1 MPEIL
6 TESFCERC
14 GTRYTFE
21 AAAPKTR
28 RLGRLKILSKGLAN
42 FVLSD
47 ETSLD
52 EAFADARSDEQRETT
67 NHQLDA
73 FHKTFQFCMSC
84 RQYTCGNCWNEVDGR
99 CLSCAPHL
107 GHEILE
113 APFPNLDPTAG
124 LVLADAEAAEH
135 AGNGHDVH
143 VTIDASAWPTM
154 DLASVRQPE
163 AAEADPITQAVAET
177 PVEVGPLV
185 ESVVESVVEARI
197 DEARI
202 EPDEL
207 EPVAAIAAVEPE
219 TEPATAPEVVAAA
232 QEVVAEVAAAPAG
245 GPTESDER
253 IDEDVAQAVTDVER
267 TRGAA
272 ALAAAA
278 TTAASPAAERHHE
291 HAAALAARTSDL
303 FARFRPGHR
312 TPTPAASDQ
321 VAATGDGGVVAE
333 PEPAP
338 AAHEAIAEPAVQ
350 GPAADEQPAAEAAAP
365 EPVAAAEPPV
375 PEPPTAGNVAA
386 ASAAPAREDRVEAPV
401 WRIVAPDVPAQP
413 TPSGSPM
420 PAPADTPPPNWPMP
434 AAVAEP
440 QWPTRPAAVAP
451 VQADLWAA
459 SSQDVLNRPGSGV
472 QACVTCGLPLSATA
486 RFCRRCGSQQH

>member
-21 AAAPKTR
+21 AAAPKTK
-28 RLGRLKILSKGLAN
+28 RLGRLKVLSKGLAN

-52 EAFADARSDEQRETT
+52 EAFADARSDEQREMT

-124 LVLADAEAAEH
+124 LVLADTEAAKH
-135 AGNGHDVH
+135 AGNGNGVH
-143 VTIDASAWPTM
+143 ATIDASAWPTM
-154 DLASVRQPE
+154 DLAGVRQPE
-163 AAEADPITQAVAET
+163 AAEAEPITEEPIT
-177 PVEVGPLV
+177 
-185 ESVVESVVEARI
+185 EA
-197 DEARI
+197 A
-202 EPDEL
+202 
-207 EPVAAIAAVEPE
+207 AAIAAVEPE
-219 TEPATAPEVVAAA
+219 TEPATAPQVVTEAEEIA
-232 QEVVAEVAAAPAG
+232 AEVAAAPAG
-245 GPTESDER
+245 GPAESDAR
-253 IDEDVAQAVTDVER
+253 IDEDVAQAVADAER
-267 TRGAA
+267 TRAA
-272 ALAAAA
+272 AASAATA

-291 HAAALAARTSDL
+291 HAAALAARTTDL

-312 TPTPAASDQ
+312 TPTTAPTTPDR

-333 PEPAP
+333 PEPARE
-338 AAHEAIAEPAVQ
+338 AHEAIAERAVP
-350 GPAADEQPAAEAAAP
+350 GPAAAEQPAAELAAP
-365 EPVAAAEPPV
+365 QPVAAAEPPA
-375 PEPPTAGNVAA
+375 PEPTAAGNVAA
-386 ASAAPAREDRVEAPV
+386 AAAAPAREDRVEAPV
-401 WRIVAPDVPAQP
+401 WRIVAPEAPAQP

-420 PAPADTPPPNWPMP
+420 RAPADTPPPQWPMP
-434 AAVAEP
+434 TAAAEP
-440 QWPTRPAAVAP
+440 QWPTRPAAAAP

>member
-21 AAAPKTR
+21 AAVPKAK
-28 RLGRLKILSKGLAN
+28 RLGRLKVLSRGLAN

-84 RQYTCGNCWNEVDGR
+84 RQYTCGNCWNEVDSR

-124 LVLADAEAAEH
+124 LGLADAEAAEH

-143 VTIDASAWPTM
+143 ATIEAAAWPTM
-154 DLASVRQPE
+154 DLASLRQPE
-163 AAEADPITQAVAET
+163 AAEVEVEPIT
-177 PVEVGPLV
+177 
-185 ESVVESVVEARI
+185 EA
-197 DEARI
+197 
-202 EPDEL
+202 
-207 EPVAAIAAVEPE
+207 VAAIAAVGPE
-219 TEPATAPEVVAAA
+219 TEPAMAP
-232 QEVVAEVAAAPAG
+232 QVVAEAEELAVEMGPAPA
-245 GPTESDER
+245 ESDER
-253 IDEDVAQAVTDVER
+253 IDEDVTQAVADAER
-267 TRGAA
+267 TRAA
-272 ALAAAA
+272 TASAAAA
-278 TTAASPAAERHHE
+278 TTAPSPAADRHHE
-291 HAAALAARTSDL
+291 HAAVLAARTTDL

-312 TPTPAASDQ
+312 TPTPAATDE
-321 VAATGDGGVVAE
+321 VAATDGGGGGVAGQ

-338 AAHEAIAEPAVQ
+338 AAPEAVAEPAVPS
-350 GPAADEQPAAEAAAP
+350 PAAPGQPAAEAPAP
-365 EPVAAAEPPV
+365 QPVVAAEPAA
-375 PEPPTAGNVAA
+375 PEPPTAENVAA
-386 ASAAPAREDRVEAPV
+386 AAATPAREDRVEAPV
-401 WRIVAPDVPAQP
+401 WRIVAPEAPAQA
-413 TPSGSPM
+413 TPSGSRM
-420 PAPADTPPPNWPMP
+420 PAPADTPPPQWPMP
-434 AAVAEP
+434 AAGAQP
-440 QWPTRPAAVAP
+440 QWPTRPAAAAP
-451 VQADLWAA
+451 VAADLWAA

>member
-21 AAAPKTR
+21 AAVPKTK
-28 RLGRLKILSKGLAN
+28 RLGRLKVLSRGLAN

-84 RQYTCGNCWNEVDGR
+84 RQYTCGNCWNEVDSR

-124 LVLADAEAAEH
+124 LVMADAEAAEH
-135 AGNGHDVH
+135 AGNGRDVH
-143 VTIDASAWPTM
+143 ATIDASAWPTM
-154 DLASVRQPE
+154 DLASLRQPE
-163 AAEADPITQAVAET
+163 VAEVEPITEAVAT
-177 PVEVGPLV
+177 
-185 ESVVESVVEARI
+185 
-197 DEARI
+197 
-202 EPDEL
+202 
-207 EPVAAIAAVEPE
+207 IAAVGPE
-219 TEPATAPEVVAAA
+219 TEPAIAP
-232 QEVVAEVAAAPAG
+232 QVVAEAEELTVEMGPAPA
-245 GPTESDER
+245 ESDER
-253 IDEDVAQAVTDVER
+253 IGEDVSQAVADAER
-267 TRGAA
+267 TRAA
-272 ALAAAA
+272 AASAPAA
-278 TTAASPAAERHHE
+278 TTAASPAADRHHE
-291 HAAALAARTSDL
+291 HAAALAARTTDL

-312 TPTPAASDQ
+312 TATPAVADE
-321 VAATGDGGVVAE
+321 VAATDGGGVIAE
-333 PEPAP
+333 PGPAL
-338 AAHEAIAEPAVQ
+338 AAYETVAEPAVPS
-350 GPAADEQPAAEAAAP
+350 PAAAEQPAAEAPAPEPAVAAEPAAP
-365 EPVAAAEPPV
+365 EQPAVEAPAPQPVVAAEPAAAEPPTA
-375 PEPPTAGNVAA
+375 EPPTAENVAA
-386 ASAAPAREDRVEAPV
+386 AAATPAREDRVEAPV
-401 WRIVAPDVPAQP
+401 WRIVAPEGPTQP
-413 TPSGSPM
+413 TPSGSRM
-420 PAPADTPPPNWPMP
+420 PAPVDTPPPQWPMP
-434 AAVAEP
+434 AAGAQP
-440 QWPTRPAAVAP
+440 QWPTRPAAAAP
-451 VQADLWAA
+451 VPADLWAV

>member
-47 ETSLD
+47 ESSLD
-52 EAFADARSDEQRETT
+52 EAFAEARSDEQRETT

-135 AGNGHDVH
+135 AGNGQGVH
-143 VTIDASAWPTM
+143 ATIDASAWPTM

-163 AAEADPITQAVAET
+163 PAGAESIAKGVAEAPAEVVPLAESVVRAVAEPGIA
-177 PVEVGPLV
+177 PV
-185 ESVVESVVEARI
+185 A
-197 DEARI
+197 
-202 EPDEL
+202 L
-207 EPVAAIAAVEPE
+207 EPVAAIAAAEAEP
-219 TEPATAPEVVAAA
+219 VAAIA
-232 QEVVAEVAAAPAG
+232 AAEAERVQAVAEA
-245 GPTESDER
+245 ER
-253 IDEDVAQAVTDVER
+253 VQAVAEAER
-267 TRGAA
+267 VQAVAEAERVQAVA
-272 ALAAAA
+272 EAAAAA
-278 TTAASPAAERHHE
+278 TTAASTAAERRHE
-291 HAAALAARTSDL
+291 HAAALAAHSTDL
-303 FARFRPGHR
+303 FARFRLANR
-312 TPTPAASDQ
+312 TSTPALAPPDR
-321 VAATGDGGVVAE
+321 VAATGDGGVVSE
-333 PEPAP
+333 PEPAQ
-338 AAHEAIAEPAVQ
+338 AAHEAIADPTVT
-350 GPAADEQPAAEAAAP
+350 GPASAGQSAAQAAAP
-365 EPVAAAEPPV
+365 EPVTAAEPPAL
-375 PEPPTAGNVAA
+375 EPTTAATAA
-386 ASAAPAREDRVEAPV
+386 APATPAAPAREDRVEAPV
-401 WRIVAPDVPAQP
+401 WRIVAPEAPVPP
-413 TPSGSPM
+413 TPSGSPV
-420 PAPADTPPPNWPMP
+420 PAPADTPPPQWPMP
-434 AAVAEP
+434 AAAAEP
-440 QWPTRPAAVAP
+440 QWPIRPAAVAP